1 MQTVTKRL
9 SVYTVAFLATQISVA
24 DTLTHIFE
32 SALQNDPVLRAARAS
47 FQADREN
54 SNIARGALL
63 PQLSISAE
71 YSQTEMNDDSRSVII
86 DDGATLE
93 SVTTGLIDTDE
104 TSYGVSL
111 SQAIFD
117 LPAWYSFQS
126 GKALSESA
134 KAQFSAD
141 QQSLII
147 RVSEAY
153 FSVLRAYDNLQT
165 RDAEQRAIQRQ
176 LEQTRERFEVG
187 LLPVTDVHEAQAVF
201 DDAAVNSLEARSALN
216 IAFEGL
222 EVLSGESHQ
231 TLAGLKQDFAVSNP
245 DPLSAQAW
253 VDYAIG
259 NNFQL
264 KVAQLG
270 KDAAYNSAKAAAAA
284 RLPVISGRASY
295 FDTESDGTRLSN
307 PFESQQD
314 GHSFVV
320 SVTMPIW
327 LGGSVDAQ
335 RRQAKQRS
343 IASSENFVAA
353 QRNTVQAAR
362 SLYQLVLTNAARV
375 KARKQSITSA
385 NSALQATQAGY
396 EVGTRN
402 IVDVLLAQRT
412 LFQAR
417 RNYSNARYDYIL
429 SMMRLKEVAGQLSP
443 EDVYQLNAWLD
454 PQLAITRLASAK

>member
-1 MQTVTKRL
+1 MQTVSKRL
-9 SVYTVAFLATQISVA
+9 FISVVAFVVPQMAIQVSSA
-24 DTLTHIFE
+24 DTLTDIYD

-47 FQADREN
+47 FSAEREN
-54 SNIARGALL
+54 RRITRGALL
-63 PQLSISAE
+63 PQLSVSGDFT
-71 YSQTEMNDDSRSVII
+71 QTDINDETLSL
-86 DDGATLE
+86 AT
-93 SVTTGLIDTDE
+93 SGKIDTEE

-117 LPAWYSFQS
+117 MPAWYSFQS

-134 KAQFSAD
+134 QAQFSAD

-153 FSVLRAYDNLQT
+153 FNVLRAYDNLQT
-165 RDAEQRAIQRQ
+165 RDAEELAIQRQ

-201 DDAAVNSLEARSALN
+201 DDATVNSLEARGALN

-222 EVLSGESHQ
+222 EVLTGQNHSV
-231 TLAGLKQDFAVSNP
+231 LAGLTESFVATNP
-245 DPLSAQAW
+245 EPLSNQEW
-253 VDYAIG
+253 VDFAIG

-264 KVAQLG
+264 KVAELG
-270 KDAAYNSAKAAAAA
+270 KDAAYNNAKAAASA
-284 RLPVISGRASY
+284 RLPKISGRATY
-295 FDTESDGTRLSN
+295 FDSDSDGTRYTT

-327 LGGSVDAQ
+327 VGGSVDAQ

-343 IASSENFVAA
+343 IASNEGYVAA
-353 QRNTVQAAR
+353 RRNTVQAAR
-362 SLYQLVLTNAARV
+362 SLHQLVLTNTARV

-385 NSALQATQAGY
+385 DSALQATQAGY
-396 EVGTRN
+396 EVGTRT
-402 IVDVLLAQRT
+402 IVDVLVAQRT
-412 LFQAR
+412 VYQAR
-417 RNYSNARYDYIL
+417 RNYANARYDYIL
-429 SMMRLKEVAGQLSP
+429 SMMRLKETAGQLSP

-454 PQLAITRLASAK
+454 PQLVIAK

>member
-1 MQTVTKRL
+1 M
-9 SVYTVAFLATQISVA
+9 
-24 DTLTHIFE
+24 
-32 SALQNDPVLRAARAS
+32 
-47 FQADREN
+47 
-54 SNIARGALL
+54 
-63 PQLSISAE
+63 
-71 YSQTEMNDDSRSVII
+71 
-86 DDGATLE
+86 
-93 SVTTGLIDTDE
+93 
-104 TSYGVSL
+104 
-111 SQAIFD
+111 
-117 LPAWYSFQS
+117 
-126 GKALSESA
+126 SESA
-134 KAQFSAD
+134 RAQFAAD

-176 LEQTRERFEVG
+176 LKQTHRRFEVG
-187 LLPVTDVHEAQAVF
+187 LLPITDVHEAQAVF
-201 DDAAVNSLEARSALN
+201 DDAAVNRLEARSALN

-222 EVLSGESHQ
+222 EVLTGENHQ
-231 TLAGLKQDFAVSNP
+231 TLAGLKQGFSISNP
-245 DPLSAQAW
+245 DPLSDQAW
-253 VDYAIG
+253 VDFAIG

-270 KDAAYNSAKAAAAA
+270 RDAAYNSAKAAAAA
-284 RLPVISGRASY
+284 RLPVVSGRASY
-295 FDTESDGTRLSN
+295 FDTDSDGTRYDA

-314 GHSFVV
+314 GHSFVI

-343 IASSENFVAA
+343 IASSENYIAA

-385 NSALQATQAGY
+385 DSALQATQAGY

-443 EDVYQLNAWLD
+443 QDIYQLNAWLD
-454 PQLAITRLASAK
+454 PQLAVAR

>member
-1 MQTVTKRL
+1 MQTVSKRL
-9 SVYTVAFLATQISVA
+9 FISVVAFVVPQMAIQVSSA
-24 DTLTHIFE
+24 DTLTDIYD

-47 FQADREN
+47 FSAEREN
-54 SNIARGALL
+54 RRITRGALL
-63 PQLSISAE
+63 PQLSVSGDFT
-71 YSQTEMNDDSRSVII
+71 QTDINDETLSL
-86 DDGATLE
+86 AT
-93 SVTTGLIDTDE
+93 SGKIDTEE

-117 LPAWYSFQS
+117 MPAWYSFQS

-134 KAQFSAD
+134 QAQFSAD

-153 FSVLRAYDNLQT
+153 FNVLRAYDNLQT
-165 RDAEQRAIQRQ
+165 RDAEELAIQRQ

-201 DDAAVNSLEARSALN
+201 DDATVNSLEARGALN

-222 EVLSGESHQ
+222 EVLTGQNHSV
-231 TLAGLKQDFAVSNP
+231 LAGLTESFVATNP
-245 DPLSAQAW
+245 EPLSNQEW
-253 VDYAIG
+253 VDFAIG

-264 KVAQLG
+264 KVAELG
-270 KDAAYNSAKAAAAA
+270 KDAAYNNAKAAASA
-284 RLPVISGRASY
+284 RLPKISGRATY
-295 FDTESDGTRLSN
+295 FDSDSDGTRYTT

-327 LGGSVDAQ
+327 VGGSVDAQ

-343 IASSENFVAA
+343 IASNEGYIATR
-353 QRNTVQAAR
+353 RNTVQAAR
-362 SLYQLVLTNAARV
+362 SLHQLVLTNTARV

-385 NSALQATQAGY
+385 DSALQATQAGY
-396 EVGTRN
+396 EVGTRT
-402 IVDVLLAQRT
+402 IVDVLVAQRT
-412 LFQAR
+412 VYQAR
-417 RNYSNARYDYIL
+417 RNYANARYDYIL
-429 SMMRLKEVAGQLSP
+429 SMMRLKETAGQLSP

-454 PQLAITRLASAK
+454 PQLVIAK

>member
-1 MQTVTKRL
+1 M
-9 SVYTVAFLATQISVA
+9 
-24 DTLTHIFE
+24 
-32 SALQNDPVLRAARAS
+32 
-47 FQADREN
+47 
-54 SNIARGALL
+54 
-63 PQLSISAE
+63 
-71 YSQTEMNDDSRSVII
+71 
-86 DDGATLE
+86 
-93 SVTTGLIDTDE
+93 TTGLIDTDE

-134 KAQFSAD
+134 QAQFAAD

-231 TLAGLKQDFAVSNP
+231 TLAGLKQDFAVSKP

-270 KDAAYNSAKAAAAA
+270 KDAAYKSAKAAAAA
-284 RLPVISGRASY
+284 RLPVISGEQVTLIQSPMAPGSA
-295 FDTESDGTRLSN
+295 TPLN
-307 PFESQQD
+307 PSR
-314 GHSFVV
+314 
-320 SVTMPIW
+320 M
-327 LGGSVDAQ
+327 
-335 RRQAKQRS
+335 
-343 IASSENFVAA
+343 
-353 QRNTVQAAR
+353 
-362 SLYQLVLTNAARV
+362 
-375 KARKQSITSA
+375 
-385 NSALQATQAGY
+385 ATP
-396 EVGTRN
+396 
-402 IVDVLLAQRT
+402 LLF
-412 LFQAR
+412 L
-417 RNYSNARYDYIL
+417 
-429 SMMRLKEVAGQLSP
+429 
-443 EDVYQLNAWLD
+443 
-454 PQLAITRLASAK
+454 